1 MQVGGIVRLVK
12 KIIIGTLFFEGIGA
26 LILSWR
32 FSQTMELGKAVY
44 FGVFHSISAFCNAGF
59 DLMGEEAA
67 YSSFTTY
74 SGDWVVNVVLML
86 LIIIGGIGFFVWN
99 DISIHKF
106 HFRKYRL
113 HTKITLFVTAV
124 LILGGAALLFIFEQE
139 NTIKGMP
146 VDEQILCSLF
156 GSVTARTAGFNTVDT
171 GALTDSSKILTIILM
186 FIGGSPGSTAGGI
199 KTTTF
204 AVLLVYVHANL
215 RQKHDCD
222 IFHRRLDNGAIRK
235 ASAVMSINLFLS
247 VMAVLIIVTIHTI
260 DATDVA
266 FEVVSAMGTVGMSTG
281 ITRELGNVAKL
292 TLIFLMY
299 CGRVGSMTFALSL
312 RGHKVEAPVREPAEQ
327 IMIG

>member
-1 MQVGGIVRLVK
+1 
-12 KIIIGTLFFEGIGA
+12 
-26 LILSWR
+26 
-32 FSQTMELGKAVY
+32 
-44 FGVFHSISAFCNAGF
+44 
-59 DLMGEEAA
+59 
-67 YSSFTTY
+67 
-74 SGDWVVNVVLML
+74 
-86 LIIIGGIGFFVWN
+86 
-99 DISIHKF
+99 
-106 HFRKYRL
+106 
-113 HTKITLFVTAV
+113 
-124 LILGGAALLFIFEQE
+124 
-139 NTIKGMP
+139 MP